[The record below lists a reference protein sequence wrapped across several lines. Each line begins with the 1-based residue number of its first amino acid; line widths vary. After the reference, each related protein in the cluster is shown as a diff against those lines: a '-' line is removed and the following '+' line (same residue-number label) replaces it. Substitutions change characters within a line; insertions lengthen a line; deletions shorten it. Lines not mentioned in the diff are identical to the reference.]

1 MGKGLSMNF
10 YTQAN
15 AGMLRNADNTIYNNL
30 GATVGTEA
38 KLKLNDKNLIFGGV
52 EIGAGTALS
61 AEAMVGYKRKLDKKV
76 DLVFTANASVNK
88 SLTEKDKFNFGYVH
102 DYSVTQDGVTQTDV
116 DNGNVNES
124 WHPGNLK
131 LNGTYG
137 LNRNTKWGNYEL
149 GLEFGYEKAL
159 SKDIK
164 GQINSKTSVDINETT
179 YSETATFN
187 YNRKPEEGFYASPY
201 AKAKI
206 NLSKNG
212 AWQAIGKVDFHELKA
227 GVRWNF

>member
-102 DYSVTQDGVTQTDV
+102 DYSVTQDGVT
-116 DNGNVNES
+116 
-124 WHPGNLK
+124 
-131 LNGTYG
+131 